1 MRNIFILTFSLFFNI
16 CFAQES
22 ESSNKSDGP
31 FTIVEEMPSF
41 KGGDAAMIR
50 FIQKNVK
57 YPQLEK
63 ESGISGTCYVTFI
76 VEKNGK
82 LGEIK
87 ILRGVSGGPGLDKEA
102 LRVVKK
108 MPKWKPGRQNGKK
121 IRVQYNLPIKYTIR

>member
-1 MRNIFILTFSLFFNI
+1 MRNIFILTCLLFFNI
-16 CFAQES
+16 CSAQKNES
-22 ESSNKSDGP
+22 PNKGDDP
-31 FTIVEEMPSF
+31 YTIVEQMPSF
-41 KGGDAAMIR
+41 KGGDAAMIK

-57 YPQLEK
+57 YPQAEK
-63 ESGISGTCYVTFI
+63 EAGISGTCYVTFI

-108 MPKWKPGRQNGKK
+108 MPKWKPGKQNGKK
-121 IRVQYNLPIKYTIR
+121 VRVQYNLPIKYTLR

>member
-1 MRNIFILTFSLFFNI
+1 MRNIFILTCLLFINI
-16 CFAQES
+16 CSAQQN
-22 ESSNKSDGP
+22 ESSNNVDGP

-41 KGGDAAMIR
+41 KGGDTEMVK

-57 YPQLEK
+57 YPQAEK
-63 ESGISGTCYVTFI
+63 EAGITGTCFVTFI

-121 IRVQYNLPIKYTIR
+121 VRVQYNLPIKYTIR